1 MVELEVNEVMDK
13 KVELEIDEEDDSDI
27 VMDELDE
34 KVDTN
39 TIIDIEVMVE
49 MVETDTQEMVEQ
61 DEYDETQLVTLQT
74 VIEVEVIEVRV
85 ETHSMVMVEEVE
97 TLDVQV
103 DVDETVETQ
112 YADADEMVEM
122 LIDSIIIIEI
132 NEVTDDIDI

>member
-49 MVETDTQEMVEQ
+49 MVETDT
-61 DEYDETQLVTLQT
+61 
-74 VIEVEVIEVRV
+74 
-85 ETHSMVMVEEVE
+85 
-97 TLDVQV
+97 
-103 DVDETVETQ
+103 
-112 YADADEMVEM
+112 
-122 LIDSIIIIEI
+122 
-132 NEVTDDIDI
+132 

>member
-1 MVELEVNEVMDK
+1 MDELEVNEVMDK

-49 MVETDTQEMVEQ
+49 MVETDTQEMVEL
-61 DEYDETQLVTLQT
+61 DEYDETQLVILQT
-74 VIEVEVIEVRV
+74 VIEVEVTEVKV
-85 ETHSMVMVEEVE
+85 ETHSMVMVEGVE

-103 DVDETVETQ
+103 DVDEMVETQ
-112 YADADEMVEM
+112 YADVDEMVEM
-122 LIDSIIIIEI
+122 LIDFITIIEI
-132 NEVTDDIDI
+132 NEVTDDTDI

>member
-27 VMDELDE
+27 AMDELDE

-49 MVETDTQEMVEQ
+49 MVETDTQEMVEL
-61 DEYDETQLVTLQT
+61 DEYDETQLVILQT
-74 VIEVEVIEVRV
+74 VIEVEVTEVRV

-103 DVDETVETQ
+103 DVVEMVETQ

-122 LIDSIIIIEI
+122 LIDFITIIEI

>member
-1 MVELEVNEVMDK
+1 MVELEVNEVMGK
-13 KVELEIDEEDDSDI
+13 KVEPEIDEEDDSDI

-61 DEYDETQLVTLQT
+61 DEYDETQLVILQT
-74 VIEVEVIEVRV
+74 VIEVEVTEVKV
-85 ETHSMVMVEEVE
+85 EIHSMVMVEEVE

-103 DVDETVETQ
+103 DVDEMVETQ

-132 NEVTDDIDI
+132 NEVTDDTDI